1 MCFAQEALDSSRIQK
16 LDDYLNQIT
25 EAYHI
30 PGMAFVLTDPDRA
43 IMGRT
48 YGECTDMNRQFYIG
62 SMSKSYTALCIM
74 QLVEKGL
81 VNLEEDV
88 SAYLPDF
95 QFEKRV
101 TVLSLLNQTSGFD
114 THARLH
120 NVKVTDSYG
129 KYEYANVN
137 YDLLGKIIESVSGM
151 SYEDYVRK
159 NVFEP
164 IGMPDTMANA
174 WKVKDSPKLLKG
186 NRNYFGFFKQG
197 DADFPTEK
205 SCFHEPAGYIAS
217 TPNNHAKYLRMYL
230 KGGLTENGDRIIT
243 SESISKMWYKNVS
256 LGVDEYDAYYGM
268 GWNYMKWEGYPM
280 VFHGGQVENG
290 ITYMFILPGENLACC
305 FMINANDE
313 FVLNN
318 LMNDV
323 VWNTVSI
330 LGGESVEEVSK
341 TEYIKLHLL
350 YDAIYLLIF
359 CLSLFILIR
368 AFKSRRIESQGKKR
382 RVVKIILGILGYL
395 VFPLF
400 LLTFTKILLDTPL
413 WVVRLF
419 VPDLYIVLLVSA
431 SLAFIGGIVKV
442 FRICRKR

>member
-1 MCFAQEALDSSRIQK
+1 
-16 LDDYLNQIT
+16 
-25 EAYHI
+25 
-30 PGMAFVLTDPDRA
+30 
-43 IMGRT
+43 
-48 YGECTDMNRQFYIG
+48 
-62 SMSKSYTALCIM
+62 
-74 QLVEKGL
+74 
-81 VNLEEDV
+81 
-88 SAYLPDF
+88 
-95 QFEKRV
+95 
-101 TVLSLLNQTSGFD
+101 
-114 THARLH
+114 
-120 NVKVTDSYG
+120 
-129 KYEYANVN
+129 
-137 YDLLGKIIESVSGM
+137 
-151 SYEDYVRK
+151 
-159 NVFEP
+159 
-164 IGMPDTMANA
+164 
-174 WKVKDSPKLLKG
+174 
-186 NRNYFGFFKQG
+186 
-197 DADFPTEK
+197 
-205 SCFHEPAGYIAS
+205 
-217 TPNNHAKYLRMYL
+217 
-230 KGGLTENGDRIIT
+230 
-243 SESISKMWYKNVS
+243 
-256 LGVDEYDAYYGM
+256 

-341 TEYIKLHLL
+341 TKYVKLHLL

-368 AFKSRRIESQGKKR
+368 AIKSRRAESQSKKR